1 MPMAEGRLS
10 TNGCDSKY
18 NLVTM
23 GEREELLH
31 LVAKESVR
39 HKEGGFVLASG
50 KISDYYYDLKRTTL
64 SFPHAL
70 RAAARLMLAKIKTLP
85 EPVHAVG
92 GLTSGADP
100 LVVAISLAALEEGLP
115 LPGFFVREKP
125 KAHGT
130 EQVIEGTI
138 QTGMNVVIVDDVIT
152 GGKSVYKAIQGAEA
166 QGARVVHVF
175 VLVDREEGGI
185 EFLRE
190 RGYEV
195 EPIFTH
201 TELKA
206 LK

>member
-1 MPMAEGRLS
+1 M
-10 TNGCDSKY
+10 D
-18 NLVTM
+18 
-23 GEREELLH
+23 EREELLH
-31 LVAKESVR
+31 LVAKESVL
-39 HKEGGFVLASG
+39 HKERGFVLASG
-50 KISDYYYDLKRTTL
+50 KTSDYYYDLKRTTL

-70 RAAARLMLAKIKTLP
+70 KAAARLILAKINALP

-100 LVVAISLAALEEGLP
+100 LVVAISLAALDQGIP

-130 EQVIEGTI
+130 ERVIEGTVHG
-138 QTGMNVVIVDDVIT
+138 GMNVVIVDDVIT
-152 GGKSVYKAIQGAEA
+152 AGKSVYKAIQGAED

-175 VLVDREEGGI
+175 VLVDREEGGP

-190 RGYEV
+190 RGYKV
-195 EPIFTH
+195 ESIFSH
-201 TELKA
+201 TEIKA